1 MAKHGKRY
9 IDAQKKAPAGPVS
22 LEEAVAFVKANPG
35 AKFDET
41 VDISMRLG
49 VDIKKSDQTV
59 RGTVHLP
66 HGTGKNIRVIVFAA
80 GTHADE
86 AKAAGADE
94 VGYEELIEKVKNGWT
109 DFDVAI
115 ATTDAMKEVRK
126 IARVLGPRGLMPN
139 PKTGT
144 VTDDTGA
151 AVKAAKGGK
160 VDFRMDRTGNVCV
173 LCGKRSFD
181 ADKLVGNI
189 NALVDA
195 IRAERPAGAKGTF
208 IRSLTVS
215 STMGVG
221 VRVLV
226 KDAAE

>member
-9 IDAQKKAPAGPVS
+9 SDALKKAPTAPVS
-22 LEEAVAFVKANPG
+22 LNEAVAFVKANAN

-41 VDISMRLG
+41 VEIAMRLG

-59 RGTVHLP
+59 RGTVNLP
-66 HGTGKNIRVIVFAA
+66 HGTGKTIRVIVFAA

-144 VTDDTGA
+144 VTDDTAA

-189 NALVDA
+189 NAIV
-195 IRAERPAGAKGTF
+195 
-208 IRSLTVS
+208 
-215 STMGVG
+215 
-221 VRVLV
+221 
-226 KDAAE
+226 AAVQS